1 MDAAGSPYNGPGETT
16 GAGMLVASFL
26 PGLRM
31 IRPVLAAAC
40 AVALLVP
47 VAQAQAPYSRFD
59 EAPVGQQDTAAEQ
72 TAWRSWSQRSAAA
85 LAATGQPRELAFA
98 AVLRGLADVNPQQ
111 PDTDAPSQPV
121 APDAQVSAWRRD
133 AAARAGNDVLANALL
148 AYGADEATRLRAA
161 QRWLGND
168 SQNLAPLL
176 VRGGG
181 VDALLADARVATR
194 FELGMLEQV
203 RWMQAAL
210 LRTPP
215 TPAERAAFAEAGE
228 FVPAEHAAITAM
240 GLWAAVAFPG
250 FDPLMQGCD
259 VDALAANATRARDC
273 RHIAGIMANGSDTQL
288 GEMLGL
294 ALLER
299 LATTQTERAEVQ
311 ARRRSFD
318 WRMLEWGRAT
328 AALPRDGAAQFVRLL
343 ADPSVRTEADLIAR
357 ALQEAG
363 IALEPPAGWRP
374 PG

>member
-1 MDAAGSPYNGPGETT
+1 
-16 GAGMLVASFL
+16 
-26 PGLRM
+26 M

-59 EAPVGQQDTAAEQ
+59 EAPVAQPDTALDQA
-72 TAWRSWSQRSAAA
+72 AWRSWSARSAAT

-98 AVLRGLADVNPQQ
+98 AVLRGLANANPEQ

-121 APDAQVSAWRRD
+121 PPDAQASAWRRD

-161 QRWLGND
+161 QRWLGAD
-168 SQNLAPLL
+168 PQNLAPLL
-176 VRGGG
+176 VRGGS

-215 TPAERAAFAEAGE
+215 TPEERAAFAEAGE
-228 FVPAEHAAITAM
+228 FVPAEYAAITAM
-240 GLWAAVAFPG
+240 GLWAAVAIPE
-250 FDPLMQGCD
+250 LQRLTRACD
-259 VDALAANATRARDC
+259 ADALAASASRVRDC
-273 RHIAGIMANGSDTQL
+273 RHVSEIMATGSDTQL

-299 LATTQTERAEVQ
+299 LASTQAERADVQ
-311 ARRRSFD
+311 TRRRAFD
-318 WRMLEWGRAT
+318 WRMLEWGRAN
-328 AALPRDGAAQFVRLL
+328 AALPRDGAGQFVRLL
-343 ADPSVRTEADLIAR
+343 ADPSIRTEADLITR
-357 ALQEAG
+357 MLQEAG
-363 IALEPPAGWRP
+363 IPLEPPAGWQP
-374 PG
+374 PR